1 MVDNIDQSVNMT
13 LMVALCCTVGL
24 GPMVKREKERGLRE
38 GVGGVGGGGGW
49 GCVVNQYVGQVKTD
63 RCEQM

>member
-1 MVDNIDQSVNMT
+1 MDNIDQSTLT

-38 GVGGVGGGGGW
+38 GVGGGG
-49 GCVVNQYVGQVKTD
+49 GCVVNQYVGQVKTN